1 MKSLGTLTTAV
12 VIFLRTQVLGSLLSA
27 IKQVYSQVSV
37 KISGL
42 CKAKA
47 NSNPVFCCEESFLR
61 KIPPFL

>member
-12 VIFLRTQVLGSLLSA
+12 VTFLKTQVLRSLLSA

-47 NSNPVFCCEESFLR
+47 NSNPVFCC
-61 KIPPFL
+61 